1 MVTGLACRV
10 QIKVAFA
17 AGLPKTLEALLELF
31 APENDWQE
39 NCEFRAGLEKHLGMP
54 PKGGMSILPTF
65 IATTANPESMELAAA
80 YFSGGPAAL
89 LGVVGVDDPSALA
102 SWPEPGAPSAAAAGK
117 KDKKTPAPRDESP
130 EKPPPSE
137 PTAPGRQGLYDAE
150 ERAAVEAAGGLRFV
164 GEHSLVCWRVWALT
178 PRADCREFATESSA
192 AARRAPT
199 MTILGSPAP
208 SSPSGTPRKTCRTMA
223 ILGSP
228 ARALRGRGLRLIR
241 CGSTWAG

>member
-1 MVTGLACRV
+1 MRV

-89 LGVVGVDDPSALA
+89 LGVVGEDDPSALP
-102 SWPEPGAPSAAAAGK
+102 WPEPGAPSAAKTGK
-117 KDKKTPAPRDESP
+117 RTAQRDQSPA
-130 EKPPPSE
+130 PPPSKPSRMMQTLTGQKLLGFRAE
-137 PTAPGRQGLYDAE
+137 GIRVIGACLVGYLSECAPN
-150 ERAAVEAAGGLRFV
+150 
-164 GEHSLVCWRVWALT
+164 
-178 PRADCREFATESSA
+178 
-192 AARRAPT
+192 
-199 MTILGSPAP
+199 MTIWPF
-208 SSPSGTPRKTCRTMA
+208 TF
-223 ILGSP
+223 
-228 ARALRGRGLRLIR
+228 
-241 CGSTWAG
+241 